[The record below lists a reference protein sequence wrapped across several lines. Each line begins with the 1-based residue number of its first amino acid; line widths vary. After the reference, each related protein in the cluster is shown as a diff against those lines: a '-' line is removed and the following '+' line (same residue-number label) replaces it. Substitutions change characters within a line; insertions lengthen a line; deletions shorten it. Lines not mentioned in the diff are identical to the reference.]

1 MSSHGSD
8 VPVPAAWRTPE
19 PGRIIGRG
27 HPAGDFLQAYDWL
40 ILEERPGYL
49 KLDAHL
55 PEHLKNPRGQLF
67 GGFTPAYVD
76 LVALRTVAAAR
87 APGDPPMGLTTVS
100 LRVDYFEPIV
110 QDRFVLES
118 EVIHRRKGTHLVE
131 VRFRDDDAN
140 MLAFA
145 VVTLRDVARPAAR

>member
-40 ILEERPGYL
+40 ILEERSGYL

-87 APGDPPMGLTTVS
+87 APGEPPMGLTTVS

-131 VRFRDDDAN
+131 VRFRDDHAN

-145 VVTLRDVARPAAR
+145 VVTLRDVGRPAAR